1 MSPIKLSFAYSHLVE
16 PDQAHLVSLQRLAA
30 MLPPGTSIGVERELL
45 LRVLDELFSQRA
57 LLQRL
62 GADLKTV
69 TRKVH

>member
-1 MSPIKLSFAYSHLVE
+1 ME
-16 PDQAHLVSLQRLAA
+16 PNQADLVSLQRSAA
-30 MLPPGTSIGVERELL
+30 MLQPGTSIGVERDLL

-69 TRKVH
+69 ARKAH